1 MAGIFQTF
9 STSAMPKRLLRYAL
23 ARFDIFEDEA
33 LDLENL
39 DLGLGLRKS
48 DLEFKDVGLKVDVRS
63 VACDLFFLWAS
74 IRTEANAALLVE
86 TDQTTGPASRITH
99 QEGQGIEPP
108 DHRPH
113 RCLHKLH
120 PSHRDW
126 RSHLSRAILHSS
138 ATETICTQGTVRRRT
153 RH

>member
-48 DLEFKDVGLKVDVRS
+48 DLEFKDVGLKVDVRPCS
-63 VACDLFFLWAS
+63 LTPRLLCLSIVCDSF
-74 IRTEANAALLVE
+74 
-86 TDQTTGPASRITH
+86 
-99 QEGQGIEPP
+99 
-108 DHRPH
+108 
-113 RCLHKLH
+113 
-120 PSHRDW
+120 
-126 RSHLSRAILHSS
+126 HLGSTSN
-138 ATETICTQGTVRRRT
+138 
-153 RH
+153 